1 MSTNPNIRIIK
12 KIHSASSS
20 GLPNL
25 ENSEEGVLSLT
36 QLISR
41 QALRTPQAL
50 ALKSGADELTYQE
63 LEQSSNQL
71 AHHLVSLGVEPEV
84 IVGVCLERSF
94 ASVIAATAV
103 LKAGG
108 AYLPLDPSY
117 PQERLALLI
126 RDAEPRVVISRNSL
140 RGRLGEMP
148 ENTVAVDCDD
158 DQISSCSKEAPA
170 NCSSPSD
177 LAYVIYTSGSTGAP
191 KGVEVTHEN
200 LANLIRWHQEAFTI
214 TANDRASLLA
224 SVGFDAS
231 VWETWPYLSAGASLH
246 LPDDETRLNVKLLQ
260 DWLVSERIS
269 ITFLP
274 TVLAEELMSVDWPN
288 NTSLRFLLTG
298 ADTLR
303 RFPKPN
309 LPFAVINNYGPT
321 ECTVVAT
328 SGVVKAGISRE
339 MLPTIGSPITSTY
352 IYLLDD
358 NLRQVTPGS
367 AGELYIGGAGVARGY
382 FKRPDLSAERFIQ
395 DPFLPISSAR
405 LYRTGDLGRRL
416 PNGEIAYLG
425 RADDQIKVMGYR
437 IEPNEIVAVIDRH
450 PEVQSSVVVARDL
463 KTNEKQLAAYLVLRE
478 ESQLSAQDLREFLRA
493 QLPDYMVPSI
503 FVCID
508 ALPLTQNGKL
518 DRNALPAPDAENTLW
533 EQVFTAPSTPLEKR
547 LAEMLSS
554 LLGIDEVSVNDNF
567 FLLGGHSLL
576 GTQLIGQIR
585 TVFGVDLALR
595 ALFDAPTIAEL
606 AWEVEE
612 LLRAKVE
619 AMSED
624 EVVRLLG

>member
-1 MSTNPNIRIIK
+1 MSTNRNIRIIK
-12 KIHSASSS
+12 KIQNVPST
-20 GLPNL
+20 GLLKL
-25 ENSEEGVLSLT
+25 ELVEDGNQSLT
-36 QLISR
+36 QLISSC
-41 QALRTPQAL
+41 ALRTPGAL
-50 ALKSGADELTYQE
+50 ALKSGADELTYRE

-71 AHHLVSLGVEPEV
+71 AHHLISLGVGPEV
-84 IVGVCLERSF
+84 VVGICLERSF
-94 ASVIAATAV
+94 SSVIAATAV

-126 RDAEPRVVISRNSL
+126 RDAEPRVVISRNNL
-140 RGRLGEMP
+140 RERLGQMSG
-148 ENTVAVDCDD
+148 NTVVVDCDD
-158 DQISSCSKEAPA
+158 DQISSHSKEAPA
-170 NCSSPSD
+170 HCASPSD

-200 LANLIRWHQEAFTI
+200 LANLIRWHQEAFTV

-260 DWLVSERIS
+260 DWLVNESIS

-274 TVLAEELMSVDWPN
+274 TVLAEELMSIDWPS

-352 IYLLDD
+352 IYLLDE
-358 NLRQVTPGS
+358 NLKQVTQGS
-367 AGELYIGGAGVARGY
+367 PGELYIGGAGVARGY
-382 FKRPDLSAERFIQ
+382 FKRPDLTAERFIQ
-395 DPFLPISSAR
+395 DPFLPLSSAR

-463 KTNEKQLAAYLVLRE
+463 NTNEKQLAAYLVLRE
-478 ESQLSAQDLREFLRA
+478 ESQLSAQDLREFLKA

-518 DRNALPAPDAENTLW
+518 DRNSLPAPDAENTLW
-533 EQVFTAPSTPLEKR
+533 EHVFTAPSTPLEKR